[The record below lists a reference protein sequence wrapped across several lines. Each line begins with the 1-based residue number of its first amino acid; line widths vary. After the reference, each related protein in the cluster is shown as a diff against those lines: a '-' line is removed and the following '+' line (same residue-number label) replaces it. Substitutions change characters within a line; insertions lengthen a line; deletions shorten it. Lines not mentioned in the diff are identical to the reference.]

1 MRSFIVNRWNAVALV
16 CASAIVFVSQAAATA
31 YDLGPVTTGV
41 SGQVTEALTVGL
53 PIMGSLVAL
62 GIGIRLIRRFFH
74 A

>member
-1 MRSFIVNRWNAVALV
+1 MRALLINKWNAFAAVVAV
-16 CASAIVFVSQAAATA
+16 AFSVVSVAGATA

-41 SGQVTEALTVGL
+41 QSQVTEALTVGL

-62 GIGIRLIRRFFH
+62 GIGIRLVRRFFH